1 MTRTRRW
8 LPWILVAA
16 GIAAAVAIAGGGGN
30 DTGRAYDPTS
40 TSASGTKALVDSLRA
55 LDVDVTVDA
64 GAPTPRTTATLVL
77 VDGMND
83 AQRRAISSWVD
94 AGGTLVVADSNS
106 PLNP

>member
-30 DTGRAYDPTS
+30 DTGRACDPTS
-40 TSASGTKALVDSLRA
+40 TSPSGTKALVDSLRA

-64 GAPTPRTTATLVL
+64 GNPTPRTTALLVL
-77 VDGMND
+77 VDGMRD
-83 AQRRAISSWVD
+83 SQRRAISSWVA
-94 AGGTLVVADSNS
+94 AGGTLVVADPGS
-106 PLNP
+106 PLN